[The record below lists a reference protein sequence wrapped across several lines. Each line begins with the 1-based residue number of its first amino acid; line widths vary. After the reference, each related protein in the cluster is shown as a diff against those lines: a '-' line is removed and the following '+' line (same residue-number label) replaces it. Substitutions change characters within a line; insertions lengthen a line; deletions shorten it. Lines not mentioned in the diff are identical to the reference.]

1 MPQPWE
7 AKARRLQ
14 HIHSPVTTLDVGGVD
29 EDEDQKAAGVGED
42 VTLATFDLLARVITV
57 SVS

>member
-1 MPQPWE
+1 
-7 AKARRLQ
+7 
-14 HIHSPVTTLDVGGVD
+14 VD